1 MWLCN
6 YPVYNHT
13 ISSTNWW
20 FKPAAMT
27 VLFLKWWVSICH
39 FFYMYN
45 WEFCMASFPFF
56 PIYLLSYIWIFIF
69 ILWIIIHYSHC
80 SDCPQFGHWELLK
93 SPPLLFDT
101 LPWFFFLNI
110 SFRHTRSFRNI
121 SYFLCPPFRSQLFLQ
136 RSPSSLYWCLGLT
149 NQDLGT

>member
-101 LPWFFFLNI
+101 LPWFFFE
-110 SFRHTRSFRNI
+110 H
-121 SYFLCPPFRSQLFLQ
+121 FLQ
-136 RSPSSLYWCLGLT
+136 AHKIFQEHLILPLPPIQKPALSPEEP
-149 NQDLGT
+149 

>member
-20 FKPAAMT
+20 FKPATIT
-27 VLFLKWWVSICH
+27 VLFLKWWVSVCH

-45 WEFCMASFPFF
+45 WEFCMANFPFF
-56 PIYLLSYIWIFIF
+56 PIYLHSYIWIFIF

-80 SDCPQFGHWELLK
+80 SDCLQFGHWELLK

-101 LPWFFFLNI
+101 LPWFFWTF
-110 SFRHTRSFRNI
+110 
-121 SYFLCPPFRSQLFLQ
+121 
-136 RSPSSLYWCLGLT
+136 PSGT
-149 NQDLGT
+149 QDLSGTSHTSSAPHSEASSFSRGALVPFIGV